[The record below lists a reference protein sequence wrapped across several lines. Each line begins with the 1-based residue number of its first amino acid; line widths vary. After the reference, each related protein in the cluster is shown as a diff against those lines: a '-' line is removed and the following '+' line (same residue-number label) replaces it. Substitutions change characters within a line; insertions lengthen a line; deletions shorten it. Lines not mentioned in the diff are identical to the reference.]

1 MNRWT
6 RFVGGI
12 LAATTVALLTAP
24 AHADSYPSKP
34 ITIIVPFGAGSG
46 TDAVTRVIAQPLSV
60 ALKQSVVIENKAGAN
75 GAIAATQVARSAPD
89 GYTILMSTNSPHS
102 AAPSLNK
109 ILNYDPLKDFT
120 PLSRVGSYTFMVAA
134 HRDVPVGSIAEL
146 VAYAKAHPGELSY
159 GSGNTSG
166 IVAGETLKRRTGID
180 VLHVPYKTVPTAMN
194 DVLAG
199 RVSLILTDLTPG
211 LPHVRAGTLKA
222 LAVTRIK
229 RSSLVPDVPTLDE
242 AGVKDFDMDSW
253 AALFA
258 PAGTPPDVIARLNT
272 ELRKIIDNPETKAR
286 MASLGFEA
294 FSSSPEELGEFTKVQ
309 LVKWTKM
316 IKEAGIEPE

>member
-1 MNRWT
+1 MVRAIHI
-6 RFVGGI
+6 VIGA
-12 LAATTVALLTAP
+12 LAAGVVVSTAAAQTDSFP
-24 AHADSYPSKP
+24 ARP

-46 TDAVTRVIAQPLSV
+46 TDAVTRVIAQPLSI
-60 ALKQSVVIENKAGAN
+60 ALKQTVIIENKAGAN

-109 ILNYDPLKDFT
+109 VIGYDPIKDFA
-120 PLSRVGSYTFMVAA
+120 PLTRMGSFTFMVAA
-134 HRDVPVGSIAEL
+134 HRDVPVNSIAEL
-146 VAYAKAHPGELSY
+146 VAHAKANPGKLSY
-159 GSGNTSG
+159 ASGNTSG
-166 IVAGETLKRRTGID
+166 IVAGETLKHATGID

-211 LPHVRAGTLKA
+211 LPHVKEGTLKA

-229 RSSLVPDVPTLDE
+229 RSTLVPEVPTLDE
-242 AGVKDFDMDSW
+242 AGVPGFDMDSW
-253 AALFA
+253 AGLFA
-258 PAGTPPDVIARLNT
+258 PAGTPPEVVARLST
-272 ELRKIIDNPETKAR
+272 ELRKIIDDPETKAR
-286 MASLGFEA
+286 IANLGFEA
-294 FSSSPEELGEFTKVQ
+294 FSSSPEELGEFVKVQ
-309 LVKWTKM
+309 LVRWTKM

>member
-120 PLSRVGSYTFMVAA
+120 PLSRVGSYTFMVEA